1 MWLQSLLIL
10 GSYCLKV
17 TWVVKVNQETRIT
30 GFYGAQ
36 VGTSLC
42 GLKKS
47 HTRVAY
53 SHLGSAHL
61 L

>member
-1 MWLQSLLIL
+1 MAAEPIIL

-17 TWVVKVNQETRIT
+17 TQVVKVNQETRIT

-42 GLKKS
+42 GLKRS
-47 HTRVAY
+47 HTCVVY
-53 SHLGSAHL
+53 SCLGSAHL
-61 L
+61 R